1 MNRGEVKLKLV
12 FDDDVFLEANYFV
25 LFKSLDDR
33 EELKDTVTGLL
44 CKLIEGK
51 EEIFEGAVVEVDMQE
66 SDELFG
72 IIGWEKRFCDLN
84 EEEVIAITLIL
95 KRISEGLDDEYS
107 STDLTE
113 IYFRYGGGRIG
124 LTEQD
129 IPF

>member
-1 MNRGEVKLKLV
+1 MDTERGVRDSSLKQV
-12 FDDDVFLEANYFV
+12 
-25 LFKSLDDR
+25 
-33 EELKDTVTGLL
+33 G
-44 CKLIEGK
+44 
-51 EEIFEGAVVEVDMQE
+51 
-66 SDELFG
+66 ELFG